1 MNIPTP
7 HSPSLPRAL
16 AVLALIATSALTPA
30 RAQSAAPSPAPATTA
45 CPISVTEAR
54 FTRFAT
60 PQPVPSPDATTH
72 DKAYGSLHVEYRNS
86 TDKPVRSFEFS
97 VKLAPEK
104 SFRPPLL
111 RIPDDL
117 THFTQGAP
125 LAANDAS
132 HADYSVQT
140 NVRDL
145 VFLRL
150 DKVTFADD
158 STWTSASPGVCIYRP
173 KAEVVP
179 AHPVETSAPQN

>member
-7 HSPSLPRAL
+7 HSPSLAATL
-16 AVLALIATSALTPA
+16 LIATAILLAMTPA
-30 RAQSAAPSPAPATTA
+30 RAQSAAPAPAPAA
-45 CPISVTEAR
+45 CPISITQAR
-54 FTRFAT
+54 FTRFEK

-86 TDKPVRSFEFS
+86 TDKPIRSFEFS

-117 THFTQGAP
+117 SHFTQGAP

-132 HADYSVQT
+132 HADYSIQA
-140 NVRDL
+140 NARDL
-145 VFLRL
+145 IFLRL

-158 STWTSASPGVCIYRP
+158 STWTPASPGVCIYRP

-179 AHPVETSAPQN
+179 AHPVETSAPQP